1 MGKVYIVILNYKRWQ
16 DVKDCLNSVFRSRY
30 INFAVVVVD
39 NDSQNN
45 SLQFLMEWI
54 DGIADSDR
62 VPEHP
67 VTYKYLD
74 RSDLNDSI
82 DFDSLGQLIFVQN
95 NANEGFAKGN
105 NLVLQFLLKN
115 DAYIWLL
122 NPDMVVREDTLS
134 ELVGFAVNQPFNS
147 IIGCVIKSYVDKDKI
162 LSYGGAE
169 INFNSATISV
179 IENENELSRMDYVC
193 GGSLFSHT
201 KHFKDIGLLPEEY
214 FLFWEEADWCYQ
226 AEKKGYNM
234 LACPTAVCY
243 DKIST
248 SIGKGFLADY
258 YYTRNGLLFLEK
270 HKGYKIRTALVFAVM
285 RFLGRI
291 AVGKWGKAKGV
302 LKGTLAFLKRNK
314 YESE

>member
-1 MGKVYIVILNYKRWQ
+1 MAKVYIVILNYKRWQ
-16 DVKDCLNSVFRSRY
+16 DVRDCLNSVFRSRY
-30 INFAVVVVD
+30 KNFAVVVVD
-39 NDSQNN
+39 NDSQNR
-45 SLQFLMEWI
+45 SLQYLMDWI
-54 DGIADSDR
+54 DGNADSR
-62 VPEHP
+62 GELEHP
-67 VTYKYLD
+67 VKYKYFD
-74 RSDLNDSI
+74 SRDLNDSI

-95 NANEGFAKGN
+95 KANEGFAKGN

-122 NPDMVVREDTLS
+122 NPDMVVKEDTLD
-134 ELVGFAVNQPFNS
+134 ELVRYAINQPFKS
-147 IIGCVIKSYVDKDKI
+147 IIGCVIKSYSDQDKT
-162 LSYGGAE
+162 LLFGGAE

-179 IENENELSRMDYVC
+179 IKNENKITRMDYVC

-226 AEKKGYNM
+226 ARKKGYNM
-234 LACPTAVCY
+234 LACPTAICY

-270 HKGYKIRTALVFAVM
+270 HKGYKIRTALVFAIL
-285 RFLGRI
+285 RFFGRI
-291 AVGKWGKAKGV
+291 ALGKWGKAKGV
-302 LKGTLAFLKRNK
+302 MKGALAFLKRNK
-314 YESE
+314 YESK